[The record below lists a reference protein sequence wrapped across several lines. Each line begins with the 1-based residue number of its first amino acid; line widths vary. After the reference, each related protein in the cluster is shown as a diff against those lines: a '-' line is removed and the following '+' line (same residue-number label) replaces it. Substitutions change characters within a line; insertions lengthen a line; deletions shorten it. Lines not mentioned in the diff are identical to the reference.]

1 MKIHHSNEKKSK
13 KKINRAIN
21 PNVKWNHKTT
31 ICVSNFVPS
40 EIVPL
45 SSWFVTGHERLNDF
59 KTHSFW
65 ELQSKVFS

>member
-13 KKINRAIN
+13 KKTWVYC
-21 PNVKWNHKTT
+21 PVNVKWNHKT

-45 SSWFVTGHERLNDF
+45 SSWFVTGHERLNGF